1 MPWRRAWQH
10 APVFLPGTFYE
21 QRSLM
26 SYSQMGGKESDMI
39 EVTRM
44 HILVQKSFKIIKF
57 HELNVVFVP

>member
-10 APVFLPGTFYE
+10 APVFLPGKFYE

-26 SYSQMGGKESDMI
+26 GYSQMGGKESDMI

-44 HILVQKSFKIIKF
+44 HILGQK
-57 HELNVVFVP
+57 